1 MRKYSLQTSVLF
13 AILLLLLFFVYGCG
27 TRKADTQVK
36 DSIYIE
42 NNYSTGS
49 RTILGN
55 NITYRPLDT
64 VKPMIID
71 GKTYTNVIITNDK
84 SKTVTNWKERNIVKT
99 VVVEK
104 KKQTQKKDNTMIFV
118 GIAFVFALFVFLYI
132 IKKGS
137 ILF

>member
-1 MRKYSLQTSVLF
+1 MRNYSLQTSVLF
-13 AILLLLLFFVYGCG
+13 PILILLLFFVYGCG